1 MEKLKRSRLFNRLNS
16 MSIRM
21 SFVLYALFSLL
32 IGIIIC
38 ILLISMVDKYRINL
52 NYKYENMSTRYDIPE
67 NGSFTAT
74 YSNDQ
79 TKYTIFD
86 TKGNE
91 ICKFNVD
98 YQKEIDNLYKNI
110 KKSDYNIGLD
120 LSGKMFTSVE
130 FAEKIDEILPRNS
143 NITFIIGGSLG
154 LNDEIRNLC
163 DELISF
169 SKMTFP
175 HGLFRGILLE
185 QIYRACK
192 INNHEMYH
200 K

>member
-38 ILLISMVDKYRINL
+38 IFLISMVDRYRINL

-79 TKYTIFD
+79 TKYTIL
-86 TKGNE
+86 TR
-91 ICKFNVD
+91 
-98 YQKEIDNLYKNI
+98 KETRYASSMLII
-110 KKSDYNIGLD
+110 KKNAQYTNMSIRTMFHISKFYLILQAGIGL
-120 LSGKMFTSVE
+120 LTV
-130 FAEKIDEILPRNS
+130 L
-143 NITFIIGGSLG
+143 
-154 LNDEIRNLC
+154 
-163 DELISF
+163 
-169 SKMTFP
+169 
-175 HGLFRGILLE
+175 
-185 QIYRACK
+185 
-192 INNHEMYH
+192 
-200 K
+200 

>member
-38 ILLISMVDKYRINL
+38 IFLISMVDRYRINL

-86 TKGNE
+86 LTR
-91 ICKFNVD
+91 
-98 YQKEIDNLYKNI
+98 KETRYASSMLII
-110 KKSDYNIGLD
+110 KKNAQYTNMSIRTMFHISKFYLILQAGIGL
-120 LSGKMFTSVE
+120 LTV
-130 FAEKIDEILPRNS
+130 L
-143 NITFIIGGSLG
+143 
-154 LNDEIRNLC
+154 
-163 DELISF
+163 
-169 SKMTFP
+169 
-175 HGLFRGILLE
+175 
-185 QIYRACK
+185 
-192 INNHEMYH
+192 
-200 K
+200 

>member
-21 SFVLYALFSLL
+21 TFVLYALFSLL

-38 ILLISMVDKYRINL
+38 ILLISMVDRYRINL
-52 NYKYENMSTRYDIPE
+52 NYKYENLSTRYDIPE

-98 YQKEIDNLYKNI
+98 YQKENAQYTNMSIRTMFHISKFYLI
-110 KKSDYNIGLD
+110 LQAGIGL
-120 LSGKMFTSVE
+120 LTV
-130 FAEKIDEILPRNS
+130 L
-143 NITFIIGGSLG
+143 
-154 LNDEIRNLC
+154 
-163 DELISF
+163 
-169 SKMTFP
+169 
-175 HGLFRGILLE
+175 
-185 QIYRACK
+185 
-192 INNHEMYH
+192 
-200 K
+200 